1 MIDKINTLENE
12 IKTLQRTILY
22 VMPYRTEEEKFPKS
36 MRDNSRAEMIAEITK
51 IIEIKQKEIK
61 NQLMQD

>member
-36 MRDNSRAEMIAEITK
+36 MRDNSRA
-51 IIEIKQKEIK
+51 
-61 NQLMQD
+61 

>member
-1 MIDKINTLENE
+1 MIDRINTLENE

-22 VMPYRTEEEKFPKS
+22 LMPYRTAG
-36 MRDNSRAEMIAEITK
+36 DGGQAEIIAEITK
-51 IIEIKQKEIK
+51 IIEIKEKCIK